1 MAQQRE
7 YKETCKYNEIGVN
20 IGTFKN
26 QISRNIIPDVGEL
39 YILSILLKTSMETF
53 ITGEDTDGEAK
64 YKKLKTEML
73 DLLQKN

>member
-1 MAQQRE
+1 
-7 YKETCKYNEIGVN
+7 
-20 IGTFKN
+20 
-26 QISRNIIPDVGEL
+26 
-39 YILSILLKTSMETF
+39 METF